1 MRVPPTITFRRM
13 PAIDALDADIRK
25 RLGKLETY
33 YPSIMSARVLIEP
46 AERHHRSGNR
56 YHIRIDLRVP
66 GQEIAVAHEASLR
79 PSARAVAARKT
90 QKQNEPEP
98 AHRHLGVAVRDAFA
112 VARRR
117 LQDYARRQRG
127 SVKRHEQRPQGRV
140 VRVFPADACGFLE
153 ADDGHEIYFHRNS
166 VLGNAFDALDVGS
179 RVAFVEERG
188 DHGPQASTV
197 EVLR

>member
-1 MRVPPTITFRRM
+1 MHIPPTITFRRM
-13 PAIDALDADIRK
+13 PPIDPLEADIRT

-33 YPSIMSARVLIEP
+33 YPSIASARVLVEP

-56 YHIRIDLRVP
+56 YHIRIDLRVT
-66 GQEIAVAHEASLR
+66 GLEIAVAHEASL
-79 PSARAVAARKT
+79 PPTARTVAARKT
-90 QKQNEPEP
+90 QKQDEPDP
-98 AHRHLGVAVRDAFA
+98 AHRFLGVAVRDAFT

-127 SVKRHEQRPQGRV
+127 SVKQHTPRPKGRV
-140 VRVFPADACGFLE
+140 VRVFPAEAYGFLE
-153 ADDGHEIYFHRNS
+153 ADDGHEIDFHRNS
-166 VLGNAFDALDVGS
+166 VLGSAFDVLAVGS

-188 DHGPQASTV
+188 DRGPQASIV